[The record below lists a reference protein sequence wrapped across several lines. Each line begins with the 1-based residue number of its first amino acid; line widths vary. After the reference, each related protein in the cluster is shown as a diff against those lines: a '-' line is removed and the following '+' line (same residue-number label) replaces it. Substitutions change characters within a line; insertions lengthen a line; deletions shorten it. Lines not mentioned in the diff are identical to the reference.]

1 MTDEDRTLPAVLVEA
16 HAAGFFHE
24 HSGHDFEPY
33 DAFMWSADMVQW
45 WQTWTNDP
53 VAGAPPLRAFG
64 QDGTGGLAAFWLRN
78 PGDPLD
84 HQPVV
89 FLGSDGEY
97 AVIARDLADYLWLLA
112 NGVGPLETVDC
123 TERVLKP
130 IAELTTIAH
139 RHTGSTQRSTA
150 EVIAA
155 ARAQFPAFEALLTR
169 THGRSRPES

>member
-1 MTDEDRTLPAVLVEA
+1 MTDEDLTLPAVLVEA

-33 DAFMWSADMVQW
+33 DAFMWSGEMMEW
-45 WQTWTNDP
+45 WQNWTNEP
-53 VAGAPPLRAFG
+53 MAGPPPLRAFG
-64 QDGTGGLAAFWLRN
+64 QDGTGGLAALWLRD

-84 HQPVV
+84 RQPVV

-97 AVIARDLADYLWLLA
+97 TVIARDLADYLWLLA
-112 NGVGPLETVDC
+112 NGVGPLETVDG
-123 TERVLKP
+123 TERVPTP

-139 RHTGSTQRSTA
+139 RYTGSTRRSTA

-155 ARAQFPAFEALLTR
+155 AQAQFPVFEALLTR
-169 THGRSRPES
+169 TYRRSSPE